1 MSYPKER
8 DEINT
13 NAVLQNSVLHYF
25 KTIRSIL

>member
-1 MSYPKER
+1 MSHPTEQ

-13 NAVLQNSVLHYF
+13 NAVLQNNVLHYF